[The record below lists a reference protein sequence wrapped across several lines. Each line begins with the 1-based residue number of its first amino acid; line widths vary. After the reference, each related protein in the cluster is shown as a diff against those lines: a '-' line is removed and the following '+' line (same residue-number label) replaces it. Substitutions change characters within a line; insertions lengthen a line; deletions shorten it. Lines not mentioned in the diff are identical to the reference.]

1 MGILIAVMF
10 PFVFVGY
17 ILGGAAVVL
26 VQLCQGVC
34 CGVRE
39 EDGEGEGVELE
50 DGREREGGRLAGE
63 RGSEVVDGDEE
74 EEEERIALMGVGKSD
89 V

>member
-17 ILGGAAVVL
+17 ILGGAAVL
-26 VQLCQGVC
+26 VVQACQGVC

-39 EDGEGEGVELE
+39 GDEVEEGVELE
-50 DGREREGGRLAGE
+50 DGRAAEVGILARARESEDVGGEEGEDER
-63 RGSEVVDGDEE
+63 V
-74 EEEERIALMGVGKSD
+74 ALMGGGKSD